1 MTIENILLIIV
12 MVLNAASCVINI
24 FTLHRLKKAED
35 LQNKIDSL

>member
-24 FTLHRLKKAED
+24 LTFRRLKKAEE